1 MHSAVRSISKCSC
14 LNILDELKAHYQRGG
29 LGDVKIKKF
38 LGKILEQELAPI
50 RERRKEFEKD
60 IPEVY
65 NMLRKGSEKA
75 REVAA
80 KTMDDVRKSMKI
92 NYFEDKQLIAEQ
104 AEKYRQQQ

>member
-1 MHSAVRSISKCSC
+1 
-14 LNILDELKAHYQRGG
+14 
-29 LGDVKIKKF
+29 
-38 LGKILEQELAPI
+38 
-50 RERRKEFEKD
+50 
-60 IPEVY
+60 
-65 NMLRKGSEKA
+65 MLRKGSEKA